1 MIRINFSI
9 KRSLNSK
16 LLNFFFYSF
25 IIICEVVFFYDLI
38 KNSDFITNYD
48 LRKKCDLEIFCDF
61 TTNYNFILKQ

>member
-16 LLNFFFYSF
+16 LLSFFYNF

-38 KNSDFITNYD
+38 KNSD
-48 LRKKCDLEIFCDF
+48 LRKKCELVIFCDF

>member
-1 MIRINFSI
+1 MTRINFSI

-16 LLNFFFYSF
+16 LLSFFYNF

-38 KNSDFITNYD
+38 KNSDFIINYD
-48 LRKKCDLEIFCDF
+48 LRKKCELVIFCDF

>member
-16 LLNFFFYSF
+16 LLSFFFYNF

-48 LRKKCDLEIFCDF
+48 LRKKCDFEIFCDF
-61 TTNYNFILKQ
+61 TTYYNFILKQ